1 MNGEVWAIIA
11 GVGVALGVLGFRQ
24 FAADLSTMRRQTR
37 LVRRLGGTLQ
47 TRAIED
53 ELELPFSQRILD
65 PVRERL
71 VRSLGSRLVPAKAQE
86 ELARRLR
93 MAGVDRSPLEFGLLR
108 IVTAVVLMAAGFMLA
123 ALGILPAGDAIL
135 VPVALGALGYL
146 IFGVRLNTAYRK
158 RQEAIERNLPEAFDL
173 LSVCVEAGL
182 SFEAALRR
190 SAVHLPDATGQEFQR
205 AVADLQVGMTRLEAL
220 RALAERTRLED
231 LMRFAVLMGQADRTG
246 ASISGV
252 LHAQAERVKER
263 RVFRAREQ
271 AAAVPVKI
279 LFPMVM
285 FIFPAL
291 FIAILGPG
299 MLSIIHAGL

>member
-1 MNGEVWAIIA
+1 VNGQLWALAAA
-11 GVGVALGVLGFRQ
+11 GFVALALLGFRQ
-24 FAADLSTMRRQTR
+24 FTVEWASLQRQHR
-37 LVRRLGGTLQ
+37 LIRRLGGTLMV
-47 TRAIED
+47 RPMD
-53 ELELPFSQRILD
+53 DDLELPFSQRIIA
-65 PVRERL
+65 PVRQRI
-71 VRSLGSRLVPAKAQE
+71 VDALGQRLVPAKAQA

-93 MAGVDRSPLEFGLLR
+93 LAGVDRSPIEFGVMR
-108 IVTAVVLMAAGFMLA
+108 ILTAVVLLAAGFLLDA
-123 ALGILPAGDAIL
+123 TGILPASDALL
-135 VPVALGALGYL
+135 VPIAMGAVGYL

-190 SAVHLPDATGQEFQR
+190 SAVHLPDATGEEFQR

-220 RALAERTRLED
+220 RALADRTRLED
-231 LMRFAVLMGQADRTG
+231 LTRFAILMGQADRTG

-271 AAAVPVKI
+271 AASIPVKI
-279 LFPMVM
+279 MFPMVV

-291 FIAILGPG
+291 FVTILGPG
-299 MLSIIHAGL
+299 MLSILHAGL

>member
-1 MNGEVWAIIA
+1 MNGQVWALIA
-11 GVGVALGVLGFRQ
+11 AGAVASGILGFRQ
-24 FAADLSTMRRQTR
+24 FAAELRTMRRQSR
-37 LVRRLGGTLQ
+37 LIRRLGGTLQ
-47 TRAIED
+47 VRPMED
-53 ELELPFSQRILD
+53 ELELPFAQRILV
-65 PVRERL
+65 PVRDRL
-71 VRSLGSRLVPAKAQE
+71 VQTLGNRLLPAKAQE

-93 MAGVDRSPLEFGLLR
+93 MAGVDRSPVEFGLMR
-108 IVTAVVLMAAGFMLA
+108 IVTAVGLMAAGFVLS
-123 ALGILPAGDAIL
+123 ALGILPPSDSIL
-135 VPVALGALGYL
+135 VPIAMGAVGFL
-146 IFGVRLNTAYRK
+146 IFGVRLNTAYKK

-220 RALAERTRLED
+220 RALADRTRLED
-231 LMRFAVLMGQADRTG
+231 LTRFAILMGQADRTG

-291 FIAILGPG
+291 FVVILGPG
-299 MLSIIHAGL
+299 MLSILHAGL

>member
-1 MNGEVWAIIA
+1 MNGEVWAAIA
-11 GVGVALGVLGFRQ
+11 AAAVALGVIGFRQ
-24 FAADLSTMRRQTR
+24 FTAELGAMRRQSR

-47 TRAIED
+47 VRQVED
-53 ELELPFSQRILD
+53 ELELPFAQRIVA
-65 PVRERL
+65 PVRQRIVE
-71 VRSLGSRLVPAKAQE
+71 SLGNRLLPAKAQE

-93 MAGVDRSPLEFGLLR
+93 LAGVDRSPLEFGLTR
-108 IVTAVVLMAAGFMLA
+108 VVTAVVLMGAGFTLS
-123 ALGILPAGDAIL
+123 ALGILPPSDSLL
-135 VPVALGALGYL
+135 VPIAMGAVGFL
-146 IFGVRLNTAYRK
+146 IFGVRLNTAYKK

-220 RALAERTRLED
+220 RALADRTRLED
-231 LMRFAVLMGQADRTG
+231 LSRFAVLMGQADRTG

-279 LFPMVM
+279 LFPMVL

-291 FIAILGPG
+291 FVAILGPG